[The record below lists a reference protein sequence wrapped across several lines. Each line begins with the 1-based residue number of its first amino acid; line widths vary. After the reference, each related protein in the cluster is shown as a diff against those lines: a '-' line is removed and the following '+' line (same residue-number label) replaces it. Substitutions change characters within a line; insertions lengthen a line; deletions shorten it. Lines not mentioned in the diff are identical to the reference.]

1 MAHIVSIERVG
12 HVAVATLSRAP
23 VNAFNGELIARLD
36 AVLEQASGDEEISVL
51 HIRSDQKAFCAGAD
65 LGLMQSCFATPE
77 GPDAMVEVVQSMQR
91 LFARIEAAPMVTL
104 AEIAGA
110 AMGGGLE
117 LALACDVRVAAAEAK
132 LGLPEV
138 GLGLLPAAGGT
149 QRLTRLCGR
158 GIANRLI
165 LGGEVIDGA
174 LAERLGVVQWTRP
187 LSQLAEWTRELA
199 VRFAQAPR
207 PALAASKR
215 CLAAFG
221 DPHRDGYAEEL
232 AATRKLYQHPETR
245 RRVAE
250 FLERSAKKRPIVK
263 V

>member
-1 MAHIVSIERVG
+1 
-12 HVAVATLSRAP
+12 
-23 VNAFNGELIARLD
+23 
-36 AVLEQASGDEEISVL
+36 
-51 HIRSDQKAFCAGAD
+51 
-65 LGLMQSCFATPE
+65 
-77 GPDAMVEVVQSMQR
+77 
-91 LFARIEAAPMVTL
+91 
-104 AEIAGA
+104 
-110 AMGGGLE
+110 MGGGLE
-117 LALACDVRVAAAEAK
+117 LALSCDIRVAAVEAR

-138 GLGLLPAAGGT
+138 GLGLLPGAGGT

-165 LGGEVIDGA
+165 LGGEAVDGA
-174 LAERLGVVQWTRP
+174 LAERLGIVQWTQP
-187 LSQLAEWTRELA
+187 HSDLADWTRELA
-199 VRFAQAPR
+199 VRFAKAPR

-215 CLAAFG
+215 CMAAVG

-250 FLERSAKKRPIVK
+250 FLERSAKKHQAIK

>member
-1 MAHIVSIERVG
+1 V
-12 HVAVATLSRAP
+12 
-23 VNAFNGELIARLD
+23 LD
-36 AVLEQASGDEEISVL
+36 QVIDDQEVVVL
-51 HIRSDQKAFCAGAD
+51 HIRSDQQAFCAGAD
-65 LGLMQSCFATPE
+65 LALMQSCFGTLE
-77 GPDAMVEVVQSMQR
+77 GPDVMLDLVRRMQR
-91 LFARIEAAPMVTL
+91 LFARIESAPLLTL
-104 AEIAGA
+104 AEIGGA
-110 AMGGGLE
+110 ALGGGLE
-117 LALACDVRVAAAEAK
+117 LALACDVRVAAVEAK

-138 GLGLLPAAGGT
+138 GLGLLPGAGGT

-187 LSQLAEWTRELA
+187 LSQLPEWTRELA
-199 VRFAQAPR
+199 ARFAQAPR

-215 CLAAFG
+215 CLAAVG

-250 FLERSAKKRPIVK
+250 FLERSAKKHQIVK